1 MFRYAAGS
9 TTQPRYQ
16 HWMDEIKKLELEAFY
31 QLMEKEP
38 KTWCKAFFEVDRACD
53 AFENGVSESF
63 NTAIDEIRKLPLL
76 TMLEEIRIYVMERL
90 YNSKKKG
97 EGWDLD
103 ICPSIR
109 LKLEKFKLKQRYA
122 SGFQL

>member
-1 MFRYAAGS
+1 MRKMFWYAAGS
-9 TTQPRYQ
+9 TTLPKYQ
-16 HWMDEIKKLELEAFY
+16 HWMDEINKIAPDAFA

-38 KTWCKAFFEVDRACD
+38 KTWCKAFFELDRCCD
-53 AFENGVSESF
+53 AYENGVSESF
-63 NTAIDEIRKLPLL
+63 NAAIDEIRKLPLI

-97 EGWDLD
+97 DGWDLD

-109 LKLEKFKLKQRYA
+109 LKLEKFKLK
-122 SGFQL
+122 